1 MPPSTIDRLNRTILC
16 FVCCVFV
23 GLFILAGTARAAAL
37 GELVVQSHLGQPLQA
52 EIRLVAVTPQ
62 ESAGLLAK
70 LASVDAFKRANVPFD
85 PVLHSLKFGVM
96 QRDGEYFVTVSSEQP
111 MEKLTVS
118 LLLELSADTSRLMR
132 EYTLFIDPS
141 GPDVQP
147 HTPQHPGRSALA
159 AQDADD
165 ALFRVTG
172 AALPHSPFVPQVAP
186 ESETPRNVAYTIRS
200 DDFLGRIAS
209 RFKADDMTIYQ
220 MMVAIFKTNR
230 SAFVGNNINR
240 MRVGRTLM
248 IPDEVT
254 VRNVN
259 QSEAR
264 SLVIQQGKAY
274 RSGVLDAPDD
284 DGW

>member
-1 MPPSTIDRLNRTILC
+1 MPPSPIDRLNRPLLW
-16 FVCCVFV
+16 FVCCVFA
-23 GLFILAGTARAAAL
+23 GLYSLAATARAAAL
-37 GELVVQSHLGQPLQA
+37 GELVVQSRLGEPLQA
-52 EIRLVAVTPQ
+52 EIRLLAVSAQ
-62 ESAGLLAK
+62 ESADLLAR
-70 LASVDAFKRANVPFD
+70 LASAEAFERANVPFD
-85 PVLHSLKFGVM
+85 PVLHTLKFGVM
-96 QRDGEYFVTVSSEQP
+96 QRDGAYFVTVSSTQP
-111 MEKLTVS
+111 MEQLTVS
-118 LLLELSADTSRLMR
+118 LLLELRADTSRLMR
-132 EYTLFIDPS
+132 EYTLLIDPP
-141 GPDVQP
+141 GQGGQP
-147 HTPQHPGRSALA
+147 HLPPQTRPVLA

-172 AALPHSPFVPQVAP
+172 SALPHSPFVPQVAA
-186 ESETPRNVAYTIRS
+186 ENALPRHIAYTIRS
-200 DDFLGRIAS
+200 DDVLGRIAS

-274 RSGVLDAPDD
+274 RSGIPDAPEDD
-284 DGW
+284 RW